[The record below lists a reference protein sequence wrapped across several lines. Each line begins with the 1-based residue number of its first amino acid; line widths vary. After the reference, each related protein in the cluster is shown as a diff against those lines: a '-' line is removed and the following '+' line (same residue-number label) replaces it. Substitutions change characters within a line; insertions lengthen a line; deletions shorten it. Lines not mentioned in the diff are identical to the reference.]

1 MEKLPLNK
9 IKTLSP
15 RTLLV
20 IIGRMKKFLKTNNV
34 VKKMFEDYN
43 ISIEEMDIIP
53 MRFDDLEVSARTD
66 HGIITF
72 NYKLLADGDFL
83 KDYMYAVHE
92 IEHWLQQ
99 TTGDGPTQGAEDGD
113 YLENPYEQ
121 EGFQRQ
127 IEYLD
132 QMYGKNEADKYVEHL
147 LDHHDVKDDEEREEK
162 KDKLMDKIDD

>member
-1 MEKLPLNK
+1 MSMEK
-9 IKTLSP
+9 IKELSP
-15 RTLLV
+15 ETLLGL
-20 IIGRMKKFLKTNNV
+20 IARMKKFLKKHPIV
-34 VKKMFEDYN
+34 IKMFKEYDVP
-43 ISIEEMDIIP
+43 IEELDLIP
-53 MRFDDLEVSARTD
+53 MKFDDLDVSARTD

-72 NYKLLADGDFL
+72 NIKLLADGDFH

-92 IEHWLQQ
+92 IEHFLQQ

-132 QMYGKNEADKYVEHL
+132 DMYGEDEAENYVDHL
-147 LDHHDVKDDEEREEK
+147 LDHHEVKDSDEREEK
-162 KDKLMDKIDD
+162 KEKLMEKVDE